1 MTSNEIEWRLIS
13 LSDVDLHQTK
23 QNQNQAGT
31 MLPPRNRFQT
41 CFVDFFPFLR
51 KFLGGRDAQLQ
62 TSSPAKRTT
71 SNVFEVW
78 QKKKFSRI
86 RRQRVAS
93 SFHFLPYPSGQKKS
107 FFCWNCCLFLKKR
120 NNWSS
125 SGWITLRKFLYSH
138 SDFSFYA
145 SLLLLQLFVRSL
157 HRLPRNN
164 LSTLVGL
171 CLFDLVVVLV
181 KWFDGPLCKF

>member
-1 MTSNEIEWRLIS
+1 
-13 LSDVDLHQTK
+13 
-23 QNQNQAGT
+23 

-71 SNVFEVW
+71 SKIFEVW
-78 QKKKFSRI
+78 QKK
-86 RRQRVAS
+86 
-93 SFHFLPYPSGQKKS
+93 SFLGFVGNELHHRFISCLILLERKKS

-125 SGWITLRKFLYSH
+125 SGWITLRKFLYSR

-157 HRLPRNN
+157 QRLPRNN

-181 KWFDGPLCKF
+181 KWFEGSLCKWDP

>member
-1 MTSNEIEWRLIS
+1 MTSICIRLNKIKIRRERCCRLGTGFKLVLLIFSRFCESFSEAATLSCKLPVRQNAPPQNFWS
-13 LSDVDLHQTK
+13 LS
-23 QNQNQAGT
+23 
-31 MLPPRNRFQT
+31 
-41 CFVDFFPFLR
+41 
-51 KFLGGRDAQLQ
+51 
-62 TSSPAKRTT
+62 
-71 SNVFEVW
+71 
-78 QKKKFSRI
+78 KKKFSRI

-93 SFHFLPYPSGQKKS
+93 SFHFLPYPSGEKKKS
-107 FFCWNCCLFLKKR
+107 VFCLNCCLFLKKR

-157 HRLPRNN
+157 QRLPGNN

-181 KWFDGPLCKF
+181 KWFEGSLCKF

>member
-1 MTSNEIEWRLIS
+1 MTSICIRLNKIKIRRERCCR
-13 LSDVDLHQTK
+13 L
-23 QNQNQAGT
+23 GT
-31 MLPPRNRFQT
+31 GFKLVLLNFSRFFAKVSRRPRRSVANFQSGKT
-41 CFVDFFPFLR
+41 HHL
-51 KFLGGRDAQLQ
+51 KI
-62 TSSPAKRTT
+62 
-71 SNVFEVW
+71 FEVW
-78 QKKKFSRI
+78 QKKFSRI

-93 SFHFLPYPSGQKKS
+93 SFHFLPYPSGEKKKS
-107 FFCWNCCLFLKKR
+107 VFCLNCCLFLKKR

-157 HRLPRNN
+157 QRLPGNN
-164 LSTLVGL
+164 LRTLVGL

-181 KWFDGPLCKF
+181 KWFEGSLCKF

>member
-1 MTSNEIEWRLIS
+1 MKLSDVEWRLIS

-71 SNVFEVW
+71 SKIFEVW
-78 QKKKFSRI
+78 QKKSFLGFVGNELHHRFISCLILLERKNRFFVEIVVCFWKSATIEVHRVELHFVSFCTLTAILVSMRRCYCCNFSCDRCK
-86 RRQRVAS
+86 
-93 SFHFLPYPSGQKKS
+93 G
-107 FFCWNCCLFLKKR
+107 CLETI
-120 NNWSS
+120 W
-125 SGWITLRKFLYSH
+125 
-138 SDFSFYA
+138 A
-145 SLLLLQLFVRSL
+145 LL
-157 HRLPRNN
+157 
-164 LSTLVGL
+164 
-171 CLFDLVVVLV
+171 
-181 KWFDGPLCKF
+181 